1 MGLLLSTYMNPTTFS
16 VLGVNDELRPLAAP
30 RGVGDVND
38 GGGGGGWQLSGDP
51 FRLQQLQHG
60 RGRWP
65 PESGTGMTQTLLITK
80 QQGKHVLGYLGFL
93 NLVGINLCESSLL
106 SYLIPSN

>member
-1 MGLLLSTYMNPTTFS
+1 MLIGLLLSTYMNPTTFS

-65 PESGTGMTQTLLITK
+65 PESGTEMRPRLKKTCYKT
-80 QQGKHVLGYLGFL
+80 Y
-93 NLVGINLCESSLL
+93 
-106 SYLIPSN
+106 IPPFRF

>member
-1 MGLLLSTYMNPTTFS
+1 MNPTTFS

-51 FRLQQLQHG
+51 FRPQQLQHG

-65 PESGTGMTQTLLITK
+65 PESGTELTQ
-80 QQGKHVLGYLGFL
+80 
-93 NLVGINLCESSLL
+93 
-106 SYLIPSN
+106 

>member
-1 MGLLLSTYMNPTTFS
+1 MNPTTFS

-65 PESGTGMTQTLLITK
+65 PESGTGMTQTLWNNIR
-80 QQGKHVLGYLGFL
+80 QVEHSIRV
-93 NLVGINLCESSLL
+93 NLWDF
-106 SYLIPSN
+106 